1 MKCPACNHHDSRVLD
16 SRPIEDGASIKRRRE
31 CPVCGKRFTTYEV
44 VDTVPIYVVKRNGK
58 REFFDKH
65 KLVMGIER
73 ACQKRPV
80 NAEEIAAAIETE
92 LQNSIVE
99 EISSQDIGE
108 MVLAKLKEID
118 TVSYIRFASV
128 DREFQ
133 DLESFISEINSIEK
147 RAGKRKTK
155 KKEEKND

>member
-65 KLVMGIER
+65 KLIMGIER

-108 MVLAKLKEID
+108 MVLTKLKEID

-128 DREFQ
+128 YREFQ